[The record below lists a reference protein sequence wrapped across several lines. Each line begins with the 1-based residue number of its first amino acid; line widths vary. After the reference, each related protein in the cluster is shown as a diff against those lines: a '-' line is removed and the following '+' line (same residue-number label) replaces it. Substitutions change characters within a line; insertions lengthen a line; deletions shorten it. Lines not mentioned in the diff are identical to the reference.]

1 MNHRPTLT
9 ARLRRLTAAVV
20 SPRLEPVL
28 LAVTAGALTAGGIA
42 WLADAGSLAD
52 PFWGLGTLSAV
63 IPAVGWVLSALR
75 HGHAGVDLIAVLALG
90 GTLAVREYLAGA
102 LIFDCIERGR
112 GHGDRARGR
121 QRASLTGREP
131 GGSEAGL
138 PLDRRPGGAGLTVGL
153 VRQPSCCVAVL
164 E

>member
-63 IPAVGWVLSALR
+63 PGGGMGPVRPAAR
-75 HGHAGVDLIAVLALG
+75 
-90 GTLAVREYLAGA
+90 TRR
-102 LIFDCIERGR
+102 RGPHR
-112 GHGDRARGR
+112 RTRARWHPGR
-121 QRASLTGREP
+121 PRVSGRCP
-131 GGSEAGL
+131 DL
-138 PLDRRPGGAGLTVGL
+138 
-153 VRQPSCCVAVL
+153 
-164 E
+164 